1 MSKLITLTLLS
12 RFWTNAKNYIDTA
25 LNGKVAKVDG
35 KGLSTNDLTA
45 SLKANYDAAYTHSQT
60 GDVHVTAT
68 QKATWDG
75 KAEGNHTHTE
85 YADADHNH
93 DGAYAAKSHGHA
105 YADLT
110 GKPTIPTTVA
120 QLTDAADYAKK
131 SEIAGAYRYKG
142 SVATVGALP
151 TTGNVEGD
159 VYNVEADGS
168 NHAWAGTAWD
178 NLGGSFTIETATEAE
193 IDALFA

>member
-1 MSKLITLTLLS
+1 MSKLITLTLLT

-45 SLKANYDAAYTHSQT
+45 SLKANYDAAYTHSQN
-60 GDVHVTAT
+60 GDVHVTTA
-68 QKATWDG
+68 KKNEWDS

-93 DGAYAAKSHGHA
+93 DAAYAAKSHGHA

-110 GKPTIPTTVA
+110 GKPTIPSTVA
-120 QLTDAADYAKK
+120 ELSDAADYAKK
-131 SEIAGAYRYKG
+131 TDIAGAYVYKG
-142 SVATVGALP
+142 SVATVADLP
-151 TTGNVEGD
+151 TTDNAVGD

-168 NHAWAGTAWD
+168 NHAWTGTAWD

>member
-1 MSKLITLTLLS
+1 MSKLITLALLT
-12 RFWTNAKNYIDTA
+12 RFWTNAKNHIDTA

-45 SLKANYDAAYTHSQT
+45 SLKANYDAAYNHSQN
-60 GDVHVTAT
+60 GDVHVTAA
-68 QKATWDG
+68 QKTAWDG
-75 KAEGNHTHTE
+75 KAAGNHTHTE

-93 DGAYAAKSHGHA
+93 DAAYAAKSHGHA
-105 YADLT
+105 WSEIT

-120 QLTDAADYAKK
+120 ELSDAADYAKK

-142 SVATVGALP
+142 SVATVDALP

-168 NHAWAGTAWD
+168 NHAWTGTAWD